1 MPFPARLLHDGEEV
15 LIDVRPHWWYL
26 AGPILVLGLV
36 IAGGVVAAVLSAPP
50 WLDWVAIGALV
61 LSVAWMIGRYA
72 SWAST
77 SLVVTTSRLISRTGV
92 LARNGRE
99 IPLAALT
106 DISYHQSLFERVIAA
121 GDVLLESA
129 GREGREVFPDLP
141 RPARIQQAIATQLDQ
156 LRRPGANTGSARA
169 DGPVSW
175 SIPAQIEQLDGLRRR
190 GLITDAEFE
199 AKKTQLLD
207 RL

>member
-72 SWAST
+72 S
-77 SLVVTTSRLISRTGV
+77 
-92 LARNGRE
+92 
-99 IPLAALT
+99 
-106 DISYHQSLFERVIAA
+106 
-121 GDVLLESA
+121 
-129 GREGREVFPDLP
+129 
-141 RPARIQQAIATQLDQ
+141 
-156 LRRPGANTGSARA
+156 
-169 DGPVSW
+169 
-175 SIPAQIEQLDGLRRR
+175 
-190 GLITDAEFE
+190 
-199 AKKTQLLD
+199 
-207 RL
+207 